1 MGGKRM
7 GELKFLAMSDLEG
20 RHDFVSQLLAA
31 DLSKY
36 DLLLYKG
43 DTPDP
48 QVYKKIRRA
57 MTLSGDQWSA
67 RTSTGIYAEHEESQK
82 AFRKSVEDSTI
93 INNLFGKIK
102 EKIPIYGVLG
112 NSDTV
117 PTMIAP
123 KIGMEA
129 VDFSIHI
136 NIIHNQIADF
146 KGFSL
151 VGYNGRVRYIDEEI
165 VEAPQLSFLEEN
177 ALADLHKLFK
187 QVDPEKTIFV
197 THAPPYGVL
206 DKVAP
211 EWVSYGVGTYGDKA
225 KEGHIGANAF
235 RTIAFEYQ
243 PLVHTFG
250 HIHETPGVEK
260 HGRTTFMNGGAM
272 GETGEMEEVTIK
284 DGNVTCRWVKISEL

>member
-1 MGGKRM
+1 M

-20 RHDFVSQLLAA
+20 RHDLVKKLLDA

-57 MTLSGDQWSA
+57 MTLSGNQWSA
-67 RTSTGIYAEHEESQK
+67 RTSTGIYDEHEESRK

-93 INNLFGKIK
+93 INNLFGEIK
-102 EKIPIYGVLG
+102 KKLPIYGVLG

-117 PTMIAP
+117 PTMVAP

-129 VDFSIHI
+129 VDFGKYITLV
-136 NIIHNQIADF
+136 HNRIEQF
-146 KGFSL
+146 KGFTF
-151 VGYNGRVRYIDEEI
+151 VGYNGRVRYLDEEI
-165 VEAPQLSFLEEN
+165 VEAPQLSFIEEKALE
-177 ALADLHKLFK
+177 DLHKLFK
-187 QVDPEKTIFV
+187 QVDPDKTIFV
-197 THAPPYGVL
+197 THSPPYGIL

-211 EWVSYGVGTYGDKA
+211 EWVSYGVGTYGEKA

-243 PLVHTFG
+243 PLLHTFG

-260 HGRTTFMNGGAM
+260 HGRTTFMNGGAL
-272 GETGEMEEVTIK
+272 GETEEMEEVTIK
-284 DGNVTCRWVKISEL
+284 DGNVSCRWVKISDL

>member
-1 MGGKRM
+1 M

-20 RHDFVSQLLAA
+20 RHDLVKKLLDA

-57 MTLSGDQWSA
+57 MTLSGNQWSA
-67 RTSTGIYAEHEESQK
+67 RTSTGIYDEHEESRK

-93 INNLFGKIK
+93 INNLFGEIK
-102 EKIPIYGVLG
+102 KKLPIYGVLG

-117 PTMIAP
+117 PTMVAP

-129 VDFSIHI
+129 VDFGKYITLV
-136 NIIHNQIADF
+136 HNKIEQF
-146 KGFSL
+146 KGFTF
-151 VGYNGRVRYIDEEI
+151 VGYNGRVRYLDEEI
-165 VEAPQLSFLEEN
+165 VEAPQLSFIEEKALE
-177 ALADLHKLFK
+177 DLHKLFK
-187 QVDPEKTIFV
+187 QVDPDKTIFV
-197 THAPPYGVL
+197 THAPPYGIL

-235 RTIAFEYQ
+235 RTISFEYQ
-243 PLVHTFG
+243 PLLHTFG

-260 HGRTTFMNGGAM
+260 HGKTTFINGGAL
-272 GETGEMEEVTIK
+272 GETEEMEEVTIK
-284 DGNVTCRWVKISEL
+284 NGKVSCRWVKIKEL

>member
-1 MGGKRM
+1 M

-20 RHDFVSQLLAA
+20 RHDLVKKLLAA

-57 MTLSGDQWSA
+57 MTLSGNQWAA
-67 RTSTGIYAEHEESQK
+67 RTSTGIYDEHEESRK
-82 AFRKSVEDSTI
+82 AFKKSVEDSTI
-93 INNLFGKIK
+93 INNLFGEIK
-102 EKIPIYGVLG
+102 KKLPIYGVLG

-129 VDFSIHI
+129 VDFGKHI
-136 NIIHNQIADF
+136 NLVHNRIEQF
-146 KGFSL
+146 KGFTL
-151 VGYNGRVRYIDEEI
+151 VGYNGRVRYLDEEI

-177 ALADLHKLFK
+177 ALAGLQKLFK
-187 QVDPEKTIFV
+187 QVDPAKTIFV
-197 THAPPYGVL
+197 THAPPYGIL

-211 EWVSYGVGTYGDKA
+211 EWVSYGVGTYGEKA
-225 KEGHIGANAF
+225 KDGHIGADAF

-272 GETGEMEEVTIK
+272 GETEEMEEVTIRN
-284 DGNVTCRWVKISEL
+284 GNVSCRWIKISDL

>member
-1 MGGKRM
+1 M

-20 RHDFVSQLLAA
+20 RHDLVKKLLDA

-57 MTLSGDQWSA
+57 MTLSGNQWSA
-67 RTSTGIYAEHEESQK
+67 RTSTGIYDEHEESRK

-93 INNLFGKIK
+93 INNLFGEIK
-102 EKIPIYGVLG
+102 KKLPIYGVLG

-117 PTMIAP
+117 PTMVAP

-129 VDFSIHI
+129 VDFGKYITLV
-136 NIIHNQIADF
+136 HNKIEQF
-146 KGFSL
+146 KGFTF
-151 VGYNGRVRYIDEEI
+151 VGYNGRVRYLDEEI
-165 VEAPQLSFLEEN
+165 VEAPQLSFIEEKALE
-177 ALADLHKLFK
+177 DLHKLFK
-187 QVDPEKTIFV
+187 QVDPDKTIFV
-197 THAPPYGVL
+197 THAPPYGIL

-211 EWVSYGVGTYGDKA
+211 EWVSYGVGTYGEKA

-235 RTIAFEYQ
+235 RTISLEYQ
-243 PLVHTFG
+243 PLLHTFG

-260 HGRTTFMNGGAM
+260 HGKTTFINGGAL
-272 GETGEMEEVTIK
+272 GETEEMEEVTIK
-284 DGNVTCRWVKISEL
+284 NGKVSCRWVKIKEL

>member
-1 MGGKRM
+1 M

-20 RHDFVSQLLAA
+20 RHDLVKKLLAA

-67 RTSTGIYAEHEESQK
+67 RTSTGIYEEHEESQK

-93 INNLFGKIK
+93 INNLFGEIK
-102 EKIPIYGVLG
+102 KKLPIYGVLG

-117 PTMIAP
+117 PTMVAP
-123 KIGMEA
+123 MIGMEA
-129 VDFSIHI
+129 VDFGKY
-136 NIIHNQIADF
+136 IILVHNKIEKF
-146 KGFSL
+146 KGFTF
-151 VGYNGRVRYIDEEI
+151 VGYNGRVRYLDEEI

-187 QVDPEKTIFV
+187 QVDPAKTIFV

-243 PLVHTFG
+243 PLLHTFG

-272 GETGEMEEVTIK
+272 GETEEMEEVTIK
-284 DGNVTCRWVKISEL
+284 DGEVSCRWVKISDL

>member
-1 MGGKRM
+1 MS
-7 GELKFLAMSDLEG
+7 ELKFLAMSDLEG
-20 RHDFVSQLLAA
+20 RHDLVKRLLDA
-31 DLSKY
+31 DLSTY

-67 RTSTGIYAEHEESQK
+67 RTSTGIFDEHEESRK

-93 INNLFGKIK
+93 INNLFGEIK
-102 EKIPIYGVLG
+102 KKLPIYGVLG

-129 VDFSIHI
+129 VDFSKHI
-136 NIIHNQIADF
+136 NIVHNKIEQF
-146 KGFSL
+146 KGFAL

-165 VEAPQLSFLEEN
+165 VEAPQLSFLEEK
-177 ALADLHKLFK
+177 ALEDLHKLFK

-211 EWVSYGVGTYGDKA
+211 EWVSYGVGTYGEKA
-225 KEGHIGANAF
+225 KDGHIGANAF

-243 PLVHTFG
+243 PLMHTFG

-272 GETGEMEEVTIK
+272 GESEEVEEVTIK
-284 DGNVTCRWVKISEL
+284 DGEVSCRWVKISDL